1 MREIVTIGCTADA
14 LTKHQLAILI
24 SHRFSTV
31 RMADTIV
38 VLDEGRIMES
48 GTHKEL
54 MVLDGQ
60 YSKLFN
66 TQAAG
71 YVS

>member
-1 MREIVTIGCTADA
+1 
-14 LTKHQLAILI
+14 
-24 SHRFSTV
+24 
-31 RMADTIV
+31 MADTIV
-38 VLDEGRIMES
+38 VLDAGNIIES
-48 GTHKEL
+48 GTHEEL

-60 YSKLFN
+60 YATLFN